1 MTSTTLCSA
10 PSLTLSG
17 SGLTVV
23 NFCSPHQFDFDNG
36 DALPPCSTERVKAL
50 SLGSADKT
58 EEKTLPSGKRISLV
72 SKVFILTEAI
82 LGELK
87 VLEDDVQVDVV
98 LVPFPLLQALQQGG
112 YGLFF
117 SKPVTVSVDRL
128 SKKAS
133 STHFCV

>member
-1 MTSTTLCSA
+1 MNGTTLCSA

-17 SGLTVV
+17 SNLTVV

-50 SLGSADKT
+50 SLGSADKIS
-58 EEKTLPSGKRISLV
+58 EKVLPSGKMISLV
-72 SKVFILTEAI
+72 SKVFILTDAI
-82 LGELK
+82 LSELK
-87 VLEDDVQVDVV
+87 ALEDDVQVDVV

-112 YGLFF
+112 HGLFY
-117 SKPVTVSVDRL
+117 SKPATVSVDRL
-128 SKKAS
+128 SKMAS